1 MVASEIQDRAERIEG
16 QSMYQLS
23 ESMDSPCLNWQRNHS
38 ILGPPVAIKDG
49 ALAPLLVLELHVL
62 IGGPDRHWHQ
72 IDRVI
77 GDARSDPDQ
86 HSRAPDWRE
95 HHAVDR
101 ELLNAVE
108 EDLALGGIPL
118 PRLLLEQ
125 LVDVR

>member
-1 MVASEIQDRAERIEG
+1 MTLSRWTSRTRPAARHGCFRDPGSCRTHRRSEYVPAQRIHG
-16 QSMYQLS
+16 FAVSQLAAKS
-23 ESMDSPCLNWQRNHS
+23 FDPWSA
-38 ILGPPVAIKDG
+38 VAIKDG

-86 HSRAPDWRE
+86 HSRAPNWRE

-108 EDLALGGIPL
+108 
-118 PRLLLEQ
+118 
-125 LVDVR
+125 